1 VPCIEGPRRAG
12 DPPALYAVAAKA
24 NRDLGWVPRY
34 LQLDEIIRTTAG
46 WARAPRY
53 GRG

>member
-1 VPCIEGPRRAG
+1 
-12 DPPALYAVAAKA
+12 
-24 NRDLGWVPRY
+24 VPRY